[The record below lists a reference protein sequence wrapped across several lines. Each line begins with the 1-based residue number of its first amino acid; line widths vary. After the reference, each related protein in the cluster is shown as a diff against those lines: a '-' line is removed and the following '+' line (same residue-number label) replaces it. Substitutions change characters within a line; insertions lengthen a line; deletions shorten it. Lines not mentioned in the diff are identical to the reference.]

1 MGTQQEKEYW
11 RKVRQDQADQ
21 RRRIAAQY
29 EYVPSWELYRA
40 PDPGAEPEP
49 LQKSKWP
56 VISAICLI
64 VSLVYSAGIWLRW
77 W

>member
-40 PDPGAEPEP
+40 PDPGAEPE
-49 LQKSKWP
+49 
-56 VISAICLI
+56 
-64 VSLVYSAGIWLRW
+64 SLVYSAGIWLRW